1 MGAWMSYGL
10 GSSNENL
17 PTFCV
22 LISNGTGRPGSQPVY
37 SKLWSSGF
45 LPSLHQGVQFR
56 GGKTPVL
63 YLNSQPGETV
73 DARRRM
79 ITRIESLNQL
89 QLDTF
94 GDPEIATRIAQYEM
108 AFRMQMS
115 VPEATEINKEP
126 QHVLDAYG
134 PECQVLGN
142 SRQTACLHGGWLN
155 EVFDLSNCIIAAGIS
170 MEGC

>member
-1 MGAWMSYGL
+1 
-10 GSSNENL
+10 
-17 PTFCV
+17 
-22 LISNGTGRPGSQPVY
+22 
-37 SKLWSSGF
+37 
-45 LPSLHQGVQFR
+45 
-56 GGKTPVL
+56 
-63 YLNSQPGETV
+63 
-73 DARRRM
+73 M

-134 PECQVLGN
+134 PECQVPGKFAAN
-142 SRQTACLHGGWLN
+142 CLLARRVG
-155 EVFDLSNCIIAAGIS
+155 
-170 MEGC
+170 